1 MTIHYDRSMDEKH
14 QALMHKI
21 RNVDGMTRL
30 IGGIRVR
37 VKINWPLNVVISQP
51 NLDTYNRLFVFMMQ
65 LKQAKYDLDSLRLQG
80 KSILM
85 I

>member
-1 MTIHYDRSMDEKH
+1 MDEKH

-51 NLDTYNRLFVFMMQ
+51 NLDVYNRLFVFMMQ

-80 KSILM
+80 KSILV